1 MSPTKEEYDQL
12 IKERH
17 YARARLFRIFNKV
30 TTEYGYSTLTEQ
42 KKADFIVKLN
52 ELRNSLT
59 AINENIHAILPSDED
74 EEKLL
79 DEEETYDDKIV
90 EALDALKPRETHS
103 QAEKQ

>member
-17 YARARLFRIFNKV
+17 YAGARLYRIFNKV
-30 TTEYGYSTLTEQ
+30 TSEYGYSTLTEP

-52 ELRNSLT
+52 ELRNNLT
-59 AINENIHAILPSDED
+59 AINEKIHAILPSDED
-74 EEKLL
+74 EERLF

-90 EALDALKPRETHS
+90 EVLDALKPR
-103 QAEKQ
+103 